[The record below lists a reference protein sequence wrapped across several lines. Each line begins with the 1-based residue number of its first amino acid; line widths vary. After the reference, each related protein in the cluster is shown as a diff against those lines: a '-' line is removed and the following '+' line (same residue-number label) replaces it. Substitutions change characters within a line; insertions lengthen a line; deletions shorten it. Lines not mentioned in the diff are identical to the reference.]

1 MFYLIAFYSNGKK
14 KGRKKEGRKL
24 IGVGK
29 KKGGRKGKEK
39 ECGVR
44 ELWVYFLCR
53 IGADHV
59 CTLYKLQFFISLKA
73 KYSIFQNLTTYK
85 KL

>member
-29 KKGGRKGKEK
+29 KKGGRKRKEK
-39 ECGVR
+39 ECGER
-44 ELWVYFLCR
+44 EL
-53 IGADHV
+53 
-59 CTLYKLQFFISLKA
+59 
-73 KYSIFQNLTTYK
+73 
-85 KL
+85 